1 MQPVKS
7 PFRDS
12 LSNALLELKGIDGT
26 VWEWLYNVS
35 ISSKAKQLF
44 KGSKVCIY
52 SYIYSYISSK
62 AKQLFGFKGVH
73 AMQ

>member
-12 LSNALLELKGIDGT
+12 LSNALLLELKGIDGT

-44 KGSKVCIY
+44 
-52 SYIYSYISSK
+52 
-62 AKQLFGFKGVH
+62 GFKGVH